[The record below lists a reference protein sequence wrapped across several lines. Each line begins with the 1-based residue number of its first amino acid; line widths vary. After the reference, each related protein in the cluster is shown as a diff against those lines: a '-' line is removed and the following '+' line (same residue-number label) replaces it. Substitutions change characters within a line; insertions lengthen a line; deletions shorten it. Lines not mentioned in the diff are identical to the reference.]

1 MTEHKVTASVGGQQP
16 DAATDSVKVAQI
28 EAQIDQ
34 TRNAISG
41 DLRSIG
47 ERLSVE
53 HLKEEASEV
62 MLEAKNRAV
71 ETLHEAK
78 DMATS
83 TFREV
88 KDDAMNTVSAKVD
101 ELRGNVRRAEQ
112 ETLGFLREN
121 AVPLA
126 LIGVGVSWFISKQR
140 SQRDRWEG
148 SYAPRGNGRWRYPE
162 EERDAMGDVRQGA
175 SRLAERA
182 RDVTSR
188 ASEQAQHWAEGAE
201 HRVSDT
207 TGRVREFA
215 GREIEHARDLAQ
227 QAERRV
233 GETAAMAR
241 DYAERELRQARELTR
256 NAAETHPLA
265 VTAAA
270 VAAGIGVGLML
281 PQTRRESE
289 ILGTQRDRLVDGAKE
304 AVQDWTQTAKETA
317 RDMKGSL
324 TGKSAY

>member
-1 MTEHKVTASVGGQQP
+1 MTDRTTHVSVGEQP
-16 DAATDSVKVAQI
+16 EAATDSAKVAQL

-53 HLKEEASEV
+53 NLKGEASEV

-78 DMATS
+78 DVATS
-83 TFREV
+83 AFRDV
-88 KDDAMNTVSAKVD
+88 KDDAMNTVSAKMD
-101 ELRGNVRRAEQ
+101 ELRGNVRRVEQ
-112 ETLGFLREN
+112 ETFGFLRDN

-126 LIGVGVSWFISKQR
+126 LIGIGASWFVSKQR
-140 SQRDRWEG
+140 ERRNRWDG
-148 SYAPRGNGRWRYPE
+148 GYAPRGNGRWRYP

-175 SRLAERA
+175 SRLVERT
-182 RDVTSR
+182 RDLTSR
-188 ASEQAQHWAEGAE
+188 AGDQAHQWAEGAE
-201 HRVSDT
+201 QRVSET
-207 TGRVREFA
+207 TDRVRDFA
-215 GREIEHARDLAQ
+215 GREFEHARDLAH

-233 GETAAMAR
+233 GETASMAR
-241 DYAERELRQARELTR
+241 DYAERELRQAREFTR
-256 NAAETHPLA
+256 NATETHPLA

-270 VAAGIGVGLML
+270 LAAGIGVGLML

-289 ILGTQRDRLVDGAKE
+289 LLGTRRDRLVEGAKE
-304 AVQDWTQTAKETA
+304 AVQDWTHTAKETA